1 MKILR
6 RHLRKMIV
14 NEARRVLSNDA
25 LFENTLLNIL
35 SSDNIEK
42 EISSVKSQNKVA
54 ILDDLVELPEFEK
67 RLSYLDNDKIV
78 MLLSKIRGSVS
89 ASTFN
94 KIKAT
99 VADHKPELK
108 DELESM

>member
-1 MKILR
+1 
-6 RHLRKMIV
+6 MIIK
-14 NEARRVLSNDA
+14 EARRVLSNDV
-25 LFENTLLNIL
+25 LFENILLNIL
-35 SSDNIEK
+35 SSDDIEK
-42 EISSVKSQNKVA
+42 EIGSVKSQNKVA

-78 MLLSKIRGSVS
+78 TLLSKIRGSVS

-94 KIKAT
+94 KIKDT
-99 VADHKPELK
+99 IVDHKPELK